1 MTVLDNLIYCLNATV
16 PVFALMLVGMLLRKV
31 GIIDQPF
38 ADKISSFVFKVPLPL
53 MLFEDLSQSDF
64 FAVWDGALV
73 LFCFGASLASI
84 LISILCSRA
93 IKGQGRGGEFV
104 QGAYRSSI
112 ALLGVAFLQSMYGNS
127 GAASLVIIGAVPL
140 YNIAAVVVLA
150 MTSPSQGGVD
160 GKMMKKAA
168 KGIVT
173 NPLIIAIVVGVVWS
187 LLKIPQP
194 AMFQKTVSNLSATAT
209 PLGLMALGA
218 TFSLKKAMGEWKP
231 TVVGSI
237 FKLVIFAGIFIPI
250 AVAMGFRE
258 AKLVSLLTMLAA
270 PTTVSAFV
278 MAKGMGHEG
287 TISTGIVM
295 LTTLLSAFT
304 LTLWLYI
311 LRTMGYI

>member
-1 MTVLDNLIYCLNATV
+1 MTMVDNLIYCLNATV
-16 PVFALMLVGMLLRKV
+16 PVFALMLVGMLLKRW
-31 GIIDQPF
+31 GIIDKPF

-64 FAVWDGALV
+64 FAMWDTALV
-73 LFCFGASLASI
+73 LFCFGSTLASI
-84 LISILCSRA
+84 LISLLCSRA
-93 IKGQGRGGEFV
+93 IKDRGKGGEFV

-127 GAASLVIIGAVPL
+127 GAVAMVIIGAVPL
-140 YNIAAVVVLA
+140 YNIVAVVVLA
-150 MTSPSQGGVD
+150 MSSPTGDGVD
-160 GKMMKKAA
+160 GKMMKKAV

-173 NPLIIAIVVGVVWS
+173 NPLMIAIVVGVAWS
-187 LLKIPQP
+187 LLQIPQP
-194 AMFQKTVSNLSATAT
+194 AIFQSTVSNLSATAT

-218 TFSLKKAMGEWKP
+218 TFSMKKVMDDWKP
-231 TVVGSI
+231 AVVGSV
-237 FKLVIFAGIFIPI
+237 FKLVIFAGLFIPI

-258 AKLVSLLTMLAA
+258 EKLVSVLAMLAG

-287 TISTGIVM
+287 TVSTGIVM
-295 LTTLLSAFT
+295 LTTVLSAFT

-311 LRTMGYI
+311 LRSMGYI

>member
-1 MTVLDNLIYCLNATV
+1 MTMVDNLIYCLNATV
-16 PVFALMLVGMLLRKV
+16 PIFALMLVGVLLRKLGV
-31 GIIDQPF
+31 VDQPF
-38 ADKISSFVFKVPLPL
+38 ADKISNFVFKVPLPL

-64 FAVWDGALV
+64 FAVWDGTLV
-73 LFCFGASLASI
+73 LFCFFSSLASI
-84 LISILCSRA
+84 IIAVLYSRTL
-93 IKGQGRGGEFV
+93 KGKSRQGEFI

-150 MTSPSQGGVD
+150 MTSPNEGQVD
-160 GKMMKKAA
+160 GKMMKKAL
-168 KGIVT
+168 KGVVT
-173 NPLIIAIVVGVVWS
+173 NPLIVAIVLGVAWS

-194 AMFQKTVSNLSATAT
+194 EMFQKTMSNLSATAT

-218 TFSLKKAMGEWKP
+218 TFSMKKVLGEWKV
-231 TVVGSI
+231 TLAGAT
-237 FKLVIFAGIFIPI
+237 FKLVIFAGIFIPV
-250 AVAMGFRE
+250 AVALGFRE
-258 AKLVSLLTMLAA
+258 AKLVSLLAMLAG

-287 TISTGIVM
+287 TVSTGIVM

-304 LTLWLYI
+304 LTLWLYV